1 LARRSL
7 IIRTIYA
14 ICLLLATCTHVIFDV
29 QYGMLLGGLRP
40 LGYPLIARLFGA
52 SLTFLDPLAALLL
65 FVRPR
70 AGLVL
75 CAGIIVTDVINNG
88 WVGYMR
94 SEVETDFL
102 LGYLAQVAFLIFV
115 LATIRYAWEGLP
127 KRPPQSP

>member
-1 LARRSL
+1 
-7 IIRTIYA
+7 
-14 ICLLLATCTHVIFDV
+14 
-29 QYGMLLGGLRP
+29 MLLDGLRP
-40 LGYPLIARLFGA
+40 LGYPLIARLYWA
-52 SLTFLDPLAALLL
+52 SLTFLDPVAAVLL

-94 SEVETDFL
+94 SEVEADFL
-102 LGYLAQVAFLIFV
+102 LGYLAQVVFLVFV

-127 KRPPQSP
+127 KRPPQSPSESSA